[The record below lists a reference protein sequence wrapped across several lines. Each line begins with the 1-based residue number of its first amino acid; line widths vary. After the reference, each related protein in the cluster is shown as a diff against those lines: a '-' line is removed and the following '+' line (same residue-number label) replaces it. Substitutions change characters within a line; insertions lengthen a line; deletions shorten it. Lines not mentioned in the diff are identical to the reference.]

1 MALNVNTFF
10 SCFVRHLGNVHMF
23 SSHMPFE
30 VITEF
35 DCITKKDFALG
46 ISLLLPKQQ
55 LRAAYS
61 FLNGVGIIDKN
72 LG

>member
-1 MALNVNTFF
+1 
-10 SCFVRHLGNVHMF
+10 MF

-30 VITEF
+30 VIIEF
-35 DCITKKDFALG
+35 DCTTKQGFALV

-55 LRAAYS
+55 QRAAYR
-61 FLNGVGIIDKN
+61 FLNGRVIDKN